1 MVKRINLWSSPRN
14 ISTALMYSFAQRKN
28 TQVIDEP
35 FYAYYLTHT
44 ERELDHPGTEQV
56 LKSLPHGFE
65 DVLTNILFH
74 DYDKPVVVFKQMTH
88 HLIERNYD
96 FMLDMENVLL
106 IRDPAEIIHSYS
118 KVIKQPVMDD
128 IGVEQQLEL
137 FDFLVSQDALTA
149 VIDTNEL
156 LKNPPKVLSGLC
168 NALGIP
174 FDEAMLSWKPGPR
187 PEDGTWA
194 PYWYE
199 NVHKSTGFGP
209 PKTKKIELKG
219 SLQSLEKECQPYYDA
234 IFEFA
239 IKS

>member
-1 MVKRINLWSSPRN
+1 
-14 ISTALMYSFAQRKN
+14 
-28 TQVIDEP
+28 
-35 FYAYYLTHT
+35 
-44 ERELDHPGTEQV
+44 
-56 LKSLPHGFE
+56 
-65 DVLTNILFH
+65 
-74 DYDKPVVVFKQMTH
+74 MTH